1 MIAIFSFLIIV
12 SLSFL
17 IVKIS
22 TVALAQTGLSRES
35 AKFQARSAL
44 TGTGFTTSESERVVD
59 HPVRRRIITTLMI
72 LRNAG
77 LITGSSSLVLSF
89 LDVRSS
95 SEAAEHALWIVLGS
109 LFLWIVAVSPV
120 FDKWIVRAVGWSLK
134 RWTNLEVRDYS
145 SLLHLSGDYSVSEL
159 QVKENDWIESRPL
172 KECNLTSEG
181 IVPLGIIRK
190 NRKYIGAPTGDT
202 KIYAGDTL
210 ILYGKQHQLEN
221 IDTRPKGPRGN
232 LSHVDAVAQQ
242 QDVIKEEQAT
252 DTEQAEEEEA
262 TASENSKDRR

>member
-1 MIAIFSFLIIV
+1 MIAIISFLVVV

-44 TGTGFTTSESERVVD
+44 TGTGFTTSESESVVD
-59 HPVRRRIITTLMI
+59 HPVRRKIITTLMI

-89 LDVRSS
+89 LDVRNS
-95 SEAAEHALWIVLGS
+95 SEAASHALWIVAGS
-109 LFLWIVAVSPV
+109 LFLWFLAVSPL
-120 FDKWIVRAVGWSLK
+120 FDKWIVRVVGWTLN
-134 RWTNLEVRDYS
+134 RWTDLEVRDYS

-159 QVKENDWIESRPL
+159 QVKENDWIEGRPL

-181 IVPLGIIRK
+181 IVLLGIIRK
-190 NRKYIGAPTGDT
+190 NRQYIGAPTGDT

-210 ILYGKQHQLEN
+210 ILYGKQGQLQS
-221 IDTRPKGPRGN
+221 IDTREKGPRGN
-232 LSHVDAVAQQ
+232 RSHVDAVAQQ
-242 QDVIKEEQAT
+242 QDVIKEERAT
-252 DTEQAEEEEA
+252 DTEQSEEEEE
-262 TASENSKDRR
+262 TAEDSPS